1 MKHSR
6 LYSCVIALAMLFI
19 ANLGAMAQEYVLKSI
34 SFLTPGEKGVLAVS
48 MTNPDPVKSFEGR
61 IVLPEGLTFVDAD
74 REEYCKVGKTERTGK
89 FSIAMQKKNDRNAF
103 FLGYNI
109 VDAYVQPG
117 QGEVFTFEVNVSE
130 DFTATSEIEL
140 SDGAISM
147 GNKNIVKT
155 PVVKGKVGN
164 VADQIIATTNE
175 VKVTEGTP
183 ATVTLSCDF
192 QKEFMSF
199 LSFTIQLPEGLSIVK
214 DSEKADPDRCP
225 NHVATIVDN
234 YFTVIVADI
243 FGNLNFL
250 KKDGNLCSF
259 EVVADDKFV
268 DGSEIILKGIN
279 GVAKINKVNTAFYAE
294 DLHIKVTKAGTAT
307 GINGIEADFA
317 AKADGIYTISGLKV
331 NQLVKGVNI
340 VVKDGKATKVVKK

>member
-6 LYSCVIALAMLFI
+6 LYSCVIALAMLFV

-199 LSFTIQLPEGLSIVK
+199 LSFTIQMPEGLSIVK
-214 DSEKADPDRCP
+214 NSEKADPERCP

-250 KKDGNLCSF
+250 KKDGKLCSF

-307 GINGIEADFA
+307 GIFYG
-317 AKADGIYTISGLKV
+317 
-331 NQLVKGVNI
+331 
-340 VVKDGKATKVVKK
+340 